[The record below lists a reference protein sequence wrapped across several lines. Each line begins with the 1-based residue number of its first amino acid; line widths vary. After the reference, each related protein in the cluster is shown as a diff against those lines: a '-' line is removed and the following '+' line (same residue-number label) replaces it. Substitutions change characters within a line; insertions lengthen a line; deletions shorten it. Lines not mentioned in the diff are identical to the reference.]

1 MHKYGPVIDQDVV
14 IGDSDRNYDV
24 DFCFFMHGDRNVD
37 W

>member
-1 MHKYGPVIDQDVV
+1 MHKVWTSDQDVI

-37 W
+37 